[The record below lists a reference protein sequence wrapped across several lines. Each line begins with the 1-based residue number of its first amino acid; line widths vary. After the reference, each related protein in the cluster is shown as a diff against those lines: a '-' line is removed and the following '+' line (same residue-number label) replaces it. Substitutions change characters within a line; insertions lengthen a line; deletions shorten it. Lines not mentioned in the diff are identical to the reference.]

1 MKETTRSTNNFDTT
15 KFEELNFQSH
25 PMGMG
30 QQCIVQ
36 FSNGYGASI
45 VQGTYGASI
54 VQGTYGGSEG
64 LYELAVFGKD
74 GSITY
79 DTPVTHDVEGHL
91 TPEDVTRLLEQIEK
105 L

>member
-1 MKETTRSTNNFDTT
+1 MEATTRPQNNFDTT

-45 VQGTYGASI
+45 VQGPHS
-54 VQGTYGGSEG
+54 YGGSYG

-74 GSITY
+74 GHISY
-79 DTPVTHDVEGHL
+79 DTPVTSDVEGYL
-91 TPEDVTRLLEQIEK
+91 TEDMVTGLLEQIQK

>member
-1 MKETTRSTNNFDTT
+1 MEATTRPQNNFDTT

-45 VQGTYGASI
+45 VQGPH
-54 VQGTYGGSEG
+54 TYGGSDG

-74 GSITY
+74 GSISY
-79 DTPVTHDVEGHL
+79 DTPVTSDVEGYL
-91 TPEDVTRLLEQIEK
+91 TEDMVTGLLEQIQK

>member
-1 MKETTRSTNNFDTT
+1 MEATTRPLNNFDTT

-45 VQGTYGASI
+45 VQSPY
-54 VQGTYGGSEG
+54 TYGGPDG

-74 GSITY
+74 GSISY
-79 DTPVTHDVEGHL
+79 DTPVTSDVEGYL
-91 TPEDVTRLLEQIEK
+91 TEEMVTGLLEQIQK

>member
-1 MKETTRSTNNFDTT
+1 MEATTRPQNNFDTT

-45 VQGTYGASI
+45 VQGPHS
-54 VQGTYGGSEG
+54 YGGSDG

-74 GSITY
+74 GHISY
-79 DTPVTHDVEGHL
+79 DTPVTSDVEGYL
-91 TPEDVTRLLEQIEK
+91 TEDMVTGLLEQIQK